1 MNDDGDAERAEV
13 RSMRM
18 SDDRPAVVLDAW
30 AIVAYYQGE
39 EPARSAVEALIAARV
54 APLPVLSGPNHM
66 ETFASLASVGGLR
79 FGLKFQTSVS
89 EFVQLAEFDSKIGD
103 AVAIIK
109 YAYWLSMAEST
120 GVVTALRYDA
130 ELWTGDPRLLCNDRI
145 WKIRDLRDPA
155 SVTANTA
162 PTGPVG
168 LRSSVKQE
176 LERDGIDL
184 SAMIRRALS

>member
-1 MNDDGDAERAEV
+1 MSTGDERP
-13 RSMRM
+13 S
-18 SDDRPAVVLDAW
+18 VVLDAW
-30 AIVAYYQGE
+30 AMVAYFQGE
-39 EPARSAVEALIAARV
+39 EPAHSMVAALVAARS
-54 APLPVLSGPNHM
+54 APLPVMNGMNHG
-66 ETFASLASVGGLR
+66 EIFTTLASVGGLR
-79 FGLKFQTSVS
+79 LGLKFQESMS
-89 EFVQLAEFDSKIGD
+89 EFVQLVGFESKIGD
-103 AVAIIK
+103 AMPIIK

-145 WKIRDLRDPA
+145 WKARDLRDPA

-184 SAMIRRALS
+184 LAMIRRALS